1 MSNKVLMKGNEA
13 IGEAA
18 ITAGCR
24 HFFGYPITP
33 QSEVPAY
40 LSKHMPKVGGVF
52 LQAESEVAAI
62 NMIYGASAAG
72 ARVLTSSS
80 SPGISLKQEGI
91 SYLASSELPAVICNV
106 MRAGPG
112 LGTIQPGQAD
122 YFQAVKGGGHGD
134 YHNIV
139 LAPESVQEIIDLVRL
154 GFDLSDKYLNPAMIL
169 LDGALGQM
177 MEPVDFGEYKPEPP
191 EKPWAA
197 TGCKGRKMNA
207 ITSIYI
213 DPRDMEAHN
222 IKLQKKYQKIRE
234 SEQRCEEWM
243 LEDAEIMVVAYGLC
257 ARICKSAIRVCR
269 KEGIKVGLFRLIT
282 LWPFPEKKLD
292 KAIDKVKDILV
303 VELSAGQMV
312 EDVRLVNN
320 GRKPVAFHGRM
331 GGMTPSVEDIVEQI
345 KTVHDRI
352 TRKAGV

>member
-33 QSEVPAY
+33 QSELPAY

-62 NMIYGASAAG
+62 NMVYGAAAAG

-112 LGTIQPGQAD
+112 LGTIQPAQAD

-139 LAPESVQEIIDLVRL
+139 LAPESVQEIIDHVRL

-177 MEPVDFGEYKPEPP
+177 MEPVDFGDYKPELQ

-207 ITSIYI
+207 ITSIHI

-222 IKLQKKYQKIRE
+222 IKLQEKYSKIRE
-234 SEQRCEEWM
+234 SEQKCEEWM

-269 KEGIKVGLFRLIT
+269 EKGIKVGLFRLIS

-292 KAIDKVKDILV
+292 KAIDKVKEVFV
-303 VELSAGQMV
+303 VELSAGQMI
-312 EDVRLVNN
+312 EDVKLVDN
-320 GRKPVAFHGRM
+320 GRKPITFHGRM
-331 GGMTPSVEDIVEQI
+331 GGMTPSVEDISDRIELI
-345 KTVHDRI
+345 HDRI
-352 TRKAGV
+352 TQKVG